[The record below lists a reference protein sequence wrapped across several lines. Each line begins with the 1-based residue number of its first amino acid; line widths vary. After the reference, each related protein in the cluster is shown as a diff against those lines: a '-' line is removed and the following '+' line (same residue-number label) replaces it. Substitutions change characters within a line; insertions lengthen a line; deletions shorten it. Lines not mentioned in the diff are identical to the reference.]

1 MFYFEYEESQ
11 FVLHNL
17 YGKKEITVRIGNID
31 GGSAKGQN
39 HLETF
44 WDYLD
49 YFRICAS
56 TPRDIP

>member
-1 MFYFEYEESQ
+1 MFSLSDYYIPIHFFFFMFYFEYEESQ

-17 YGKKEITVRIGNID
+17 YGKKEITVRIGNIG

-44 WDYLD
+44 
-49 YFRICAS
+49 
-56 TPRDIP
+56 